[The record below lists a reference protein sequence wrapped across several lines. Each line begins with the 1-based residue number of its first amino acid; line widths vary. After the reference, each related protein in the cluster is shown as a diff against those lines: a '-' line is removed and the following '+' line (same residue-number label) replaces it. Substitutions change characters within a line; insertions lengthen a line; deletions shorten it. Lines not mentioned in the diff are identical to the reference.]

1 MKRRATRN
9 TKPPARFA
17 DMIPYDE
24 FILSENEPPI
34 SRRRLLDDSGP
45 IEDDIQ
51 QLESLA
57 GRSFLKRPKQNE
69 HIQNTLTSKQSL
81 SQPLLNVNSSSHCK
95 FPLTKLVSHSNRSQT
110 PHSPLDRTAHVDS
123 HRNRSQTS
131 HSPLDR
137 TAHVDSHR
145 SRFQTPHLLLDRT
158 AHVDSHRNRSLTP
171 HSSPDRIAH
180 VDSHRNRSQTS
191 HSPLDRTA
199 HVDSHRSRFQT
210 PHLLLDRTAHVDSHR
225 NRSLTPHSSPDRIAH
240 VGSHINRASMSFPQ
254 LQNKRQTSSYCSNRS
269 IFSFFQTERMNE
281 SESHRNHTSTFL
293 PQSNDASSD
302 SFLKNS
308 KTRIHKTTN
317 NIPPLQLTTPSKKSP
332 NDDDLFLIRR
342 DIQDIIRQLQD
353 LPKRI
358 TAISAKCSECQR
370 EEIQASAGK
379 RRE

>member
-57 GRSFLKRPKQNE
+57 
-69 HIQNTLTSKQSL
+69 
-81 SQPLLNVNSSSHCK
+81 
-95 FPLTKLVSHSNRSQT
+95 
-110 PHSPLDRTAHVDS
+110 D
-123 HRNRSQTS
+123 
-131 HSPLDR
+131 
-137 TAHVDSHR
+137 
-145 SRFQTPHLLLDRT
+145 
-158 AHVDSHRNRSLTP
+158 
-171 HSSPDRIAH
+171 
-180 VDSHRNRSQTS
+180 
-191 HSPLDRTA
+191 
-199 HVDSHRSRFQT
+199 
-210 PHLLLDRTAHVDSHR
+210 
-225 NRSLTPHSSPDRIAH
+225 
-240 VGSHINRASMSFPQ
+240 
-254 LQNKRQTSSYCSNRS
+254 
-269 IFSFFQTERMNE
+269 
-281 SESHRNHTSTFL
+281 
-293 PQSNDASSD
+293 
-302 SFLKNS
+302 S